1 MKRWFL
7 LLVLLLVAG
16 CHRGWTVRGKLVDA
30 KRKPIAGTT
39 VRFKCGPS
47 GAAGGPIGNFMSNDD
62 GIFTAAGNLDTDP
75 ASCSLEVI
83 ASGHQT
89 TAFGVSEACY
99 RSSAHKNL
107 GDPCLDSEMVVP

>member
-1 MKRWFL
+1 MTRSWL
-7 LLVLLLVAG
+7 VLVLLLATG

-30 KRKPIAGTT
+30 KRVPISGAT

-47 GAAGGPIGNFMSNDD
+47 GAAGGPIGNFMSKDD
-62 GIFTAAGNLDTDP
+62 GTFSAAGGLDTDP

-99 RSSAHKNL
+99 RSSAQKNL